1 MKVTCGNRRSADS
14 RCDSSSLVRPNCWQ
28 KGFTLV
34 EVVMAM
40 AILGIGIMSVVSLQI
55 SNMSLNNSSRFHSE
69 GHTLVMDQIEYLV
82 SVPYNHDALKPQ
94 GDSEVASDGK
104 RVDRGPYS
112 VQWDVADNNAVIA
125 NSKRVQVIVSLNDRP
140 IARGEVIRISNG
152 L

>member
-1 MKVTCGNRRSADS
+1 MKVTCWNRRPADS
-14 RCDSSSLVRPNCWQ
+14 RCDSSNLVITNSWQ
-28 KGFTLV
+28 KGFTLI

-69 GHTLVMDQIEYLV
+69 GLTLVMDQIEYLV
-82 SVPYNHDALKPQ
+82 SVPFNHDALQPQ
-94 GDSEVASDGK
+94 GDPEVASDGN
-104 RVDRGPYS
+104 RVNRGPYS
-112 VQWDVADNNAVIA
+112 VQWDVVDNNAVIA
-125 NSKRVQVIVSLNDRP
+125 NSKRVQVTVSLNDRP